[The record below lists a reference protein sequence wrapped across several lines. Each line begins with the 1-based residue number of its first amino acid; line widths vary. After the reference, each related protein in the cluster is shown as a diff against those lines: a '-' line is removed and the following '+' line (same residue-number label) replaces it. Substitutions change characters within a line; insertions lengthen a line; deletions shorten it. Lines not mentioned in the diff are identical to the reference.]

1 MLAAMLTA
9 EVGER
14 SYQLVPSDFREVLNG
29 EELDVLV
36 DHDRRQIRLAGPLAD
51 VIREVSAYA
60 RETAPAAPIPQND
73 PPRPVERTARRV
85 PVTISGCF
93 RCYAIAWPWW

>member
-9 EVGER
+9 EVGEQP
-14 SYQLVPSDFREVLNG
+14 YQLVPSDFREVLNG

-51 VIREVSAYA
+51 VIREVSAFA
-60 RETAPAAPIPQND
+60 RATAPVQRKPRRRPAA
-73 PPRPVERTARRV
+73 RTASRV

-93 RCYAIAWPWW
+93 RCYVIPWPWW

>member
-1 MLAAMLTA
+1 MLTA

-14 SYQLVPSDFREVLNG
+14 TYRLIASEFREVLNG
-29 EELDVLV
+29 ESVDVLI
-36 DHDRRQIRLAGPLAD
+36 DHDRGEVRLTGRLADL
-51 VIREVSAYA
+51 IREVSAYA